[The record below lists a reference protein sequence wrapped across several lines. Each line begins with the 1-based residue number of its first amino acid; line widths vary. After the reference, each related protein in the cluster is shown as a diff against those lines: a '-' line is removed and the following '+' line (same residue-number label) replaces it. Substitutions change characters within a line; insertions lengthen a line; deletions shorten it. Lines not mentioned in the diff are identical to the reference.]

1 MKQKLRWISLLLVLL
16 MILPLAVAC
25 NDKNKKDQESK
36 ETQKETERVTEA
48 ETETVLTDQELE
60 QLKAEMSESIMSALE
75 QSVGDVEVETETNPE
90 IQTEANTKEEVT
102 TEYAGIV
109 EGLLGSLGGLG
120 NGDYNYFEIIDEV
133 LDLYIGTN
141 STSEFIIGLIKTW
154 IGDKINQNQQNHD
167 TEEVTTELDTST
179 PGNSGQALQEFI
191 ADRTAQ
197 AVAEAIM
204 DRMGDIM
211 GDTMMVSPTCMSR
224 PIP

>member
-25 NDKNKKDQESK
+25 NDKNKKDEESK
-36 ETQKETERVTEA
+36 ETQKESERVTEA
-48 ETETVLTDQELE
+48 ETEAELTDQELE

-75 QSVGDVEVETETNPE
+75 QSAGNVETETNPE

-141 STSEFIIGLIKTW
+141 STSEFI
-154 IGDKINQNQQNHD
+154 KI
-167 TEEVTTELDTST
+167 SKIMT
-179 PGNSGQALQEFI
+179 PK
-191 ADRTAQ
+191 R
-197 AVAEAIM
+197 
-204 DRMGDIM
+204 
-211 GDTMMVSPTCMSR
+211 
-224 PIP
+224 